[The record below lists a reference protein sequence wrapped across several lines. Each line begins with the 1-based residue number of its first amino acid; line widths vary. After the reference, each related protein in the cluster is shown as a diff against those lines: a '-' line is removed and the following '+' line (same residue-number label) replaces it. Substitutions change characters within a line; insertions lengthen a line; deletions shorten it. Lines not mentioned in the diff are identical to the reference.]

1 MSKLK
6 SAKKGVEKV
15 IHSTPLRI
23 WIGAGVAQP
32 GPPLGPQLGQV
43 CFEKKYKFYTFDL
56 TFIMLLAR
64 NKYRS
69 IL

>member
-15 IHSTPLRI
+15 IHSTPSRI

-43 CFEKKYKFYTFDL
+43 RFEKNINFTH
-56 TFIMLLAR
+56 
-64 NKYRS
+64 S
-69 IL
+69 I

>member
-6 SAKKGVEKV
+6 SAKKGVEKI

-43 CFEKKYKFYTFDL
+43 CLKNLISKK
-56 TFIMLLAR
+56 
-64 NKYRS
+64 S
-69 IL
+69 I